1 MSSFDDRSRRPS
13 NPVPIPGLSQLM
25 PATGPLEAEETS
37 TGSLPATTA
46 GLPDSLYSPA
56 ATNQLTLEKNPAVTR
71 VLPGISLN
79 TSQHLPVV
87 IKGERKK
94 NAGPASLSQHSRVKR
109 RLIVNLL
116 GVVILCLVSGLMLLW
131 VSPIGAEVGLHF
143 PLSAGSG
150 LINSQSG
157 NMSLIAQATAT
168 AVYHQQTD
176 GYDPSSNGTV
186 SVTNGSGSLNWPY
199 GQCTY
204 WANERY
210 HALTGY
216 WVSWRG
222 NADEWVTGARMAGW
236 NVSQSPHI
244 PSIIVLMPG
253 VQGASSAYGHV
264 AVAEKLI
271 NSTTVYASNMNY
283 YANGGGFGI
292 VSYYDFTV
300 GSGVW
305 FVWK

>member
-1 MSSFDDRSRRPS
+1 MSSFDDRSRRTS
-13 NPVPIPGLSQLM
+13 NPVPMPGLSQLV
-25 PATGPLEAEETS
+25 PATGPLEAEKTF
-37 TGSLPATTA
+37 TGSLPATTN
-46 GLPDSLYSPA
+46 GSPDSLYSPT
-56 ATNQLTLEKNPAVTR
+56 ATNQPTLEKNPAVTR

-94 NAGPASLSQHSRVKR
+94 NAEPAPLSQRSHVKR
-109 RLIVNLL
+109 RLIINLM
-116 GVVILCLVSGLMLLW
+116 GVVILCLISGAMLLW

-143 PLSAGSG
+143 PMSAGSG

-157 NMSLIAQATAT
+157 NASLIAQATAT

-186 SVTNGSGSLNWPY
+186 SVTNGSGSLNWPT
-199 GQCTY
+199 GECTF

-216 WVSWRG
+216 WVPWSG
-222 NADEWVTGARMAGW
+222 NADQWVTGARMAGW
-236 NVSQSPHI
+236 NVSQTPHI
-244 PSIIVLMPG
+244 PSIVVLMPG
-253 VQGASSAYGHV
+253 YEGASSAYGHV

-271 NSTTVYASNMNY
+271 NSTTVDASNMNY
-283 YANGGGFGI
+283 YANGGGFDI
-292 VSYYDFTV
+292 VSYYDFTT
-300 GSGVW
+300 SPGVY